1 MHCLHRSEPLRSLL
15 IGLLLRYVH
24 TYLHH
29 STNEDNRRTLLVVP
43 QTLHTP
49 DDEIR
54 AGRRTVTAQNT
65 ILTLYLG
72 FAVLKIEPVI
82 GAGRNAVAAAFAEL
96 LHDFVAKSFL
106 IIRNVFYLGDLAC
119 VPRFRFLCFFNRSDR
134 AAFRRGKVPPVRLQ
148 RP

>member
-1 MHCLHRSEPLRSLL
+1 M
-15 IGLLLRYVH
+15 
-24 TYLHH
+24 
-29 STNEDNRRTLLVVP
+29 P
-43 QTLHTP
+43 QTLHIP

-82 GAGRNAVAAAFAEL
+82 GAGRNVVAAAFAEL

-106 IIRNVFYLGDLAC
+106 IIRKVIYLGDLAC
-119 VPRFRFLCFFNRSDR
+119 VRRFRFFFNRNDR